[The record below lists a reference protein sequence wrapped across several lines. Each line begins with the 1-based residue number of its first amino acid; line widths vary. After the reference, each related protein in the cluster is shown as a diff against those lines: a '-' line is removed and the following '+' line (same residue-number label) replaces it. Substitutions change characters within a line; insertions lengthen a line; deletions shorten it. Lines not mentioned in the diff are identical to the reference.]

1 MLMFDNIFSA
11 DLQAFC
17 LQVFDWTSH
26 SIFLPSTHQCCGLW
40 LLLLCSVS
48 RFGPRHLLFYLHT
61 PEAWTVIILL
71 ACCQHASVSN
81 PVSAWTHSCT
91 AWALWLHCSV
101 YTCRGRIQLHASEL
115 HLTEPK
121 YRYWHGYI
129 RTQVRAVG
137 CHLKP
142 YQASRPN
149 SQLLLRWS
157 TRSWHGVGI
166 SLLQRVP
173 ALETP
178 I

>member
-101 YTCRGRIQLHASEL
+101 YTCRGRIQLPCIWAASN
-115 HLTEPK
+115 
-121 YRYWHGYI
+121 W
-129 RTQVRAVG
+129 TQVQVLAWT
-137 CHLKP
+137 
-142 YQASRPN
+142 YQDTSPC
-149 SQLLLRWS
+149 
-157 TRSWHGVGI
+157 SWL
-166 SLLQRVP
+166 S
-173 ALETP
+173 LETLP
-178 I
+178 G